1 MGERLGRGLAMAY
14 DITFIALRLGWVQP
28 GENDPDDMPDDWS
41 RALWLS
47 NRDMVRLFEAA
58 VEAELEERKFV
69 VVNGMSNN
77 AGMQWDITAAADL
90 LEYSPEDDAFA
101 EEL

>member
-1 MGERLGRGLAMAY
+1 
-14 DITFIALRLGWVQP
+14 
-28 GENDPDDMPDDWS
+28 MPDDWFM
-41 RALWLS
+41 LWLS
-47 NRDMVRLFEAA
+47 NRDMVRLSECA
-58 VEAELEERKFV
+58 VEAELGDRKFV

-77 AGMQWDITAAADL
+77 SGMQWSITAAADL